1 MPKQFDDCVDKG
13 GKVRRVSGPSKKHG
27 LKADEYVNF
36 CVLNGKTYR
45 GHVKKKG
52 GKK

>member
-1 MPKQFDDCVDKG
+1 MPKAFEKCVDDG

-27 LKADEYVNF
+27 LKEGEYVNY
-36 CVLNGKTYR
+36 CTLNGKTYR

-52 GKK
+52 K